1 MKKRTKA
8 CSIKAAVKKRVEER
22 DGGCCIFCG
31 VKGRGEA
38 HVIPR
43 SAGGLGVEQNLI
55 TACRPCH
62 DALDNSLSR
71 PVMLEIAKQYLKA
84 FYPEWTPDAVIYKKG
99 LKTKALSSWTN
110 KNLVNNSDAY
120 IENTAKLIET
130 KHEGFYFIEEGG
142 TNEKTQ
148 HTGQRDDPTD
158 L

>member
-1 MKKRTKA
+1 MNKRTKA
-8 CSIKAAVKKRVEER
+8 CSIQAAVKKRVEER

-71 PVMLEIAKQYLKA
+71 PVMLEVAKQYLKS
-84 FYPEWTPDAVIYKKG
+84 FYPDWTPDAVIFKKG
-99 LKTKALSSWTN
+99 IETKALGDWTN
-110 KNLVNNSDAY
+110 KNLVNNSVCKDEESA
-120 IENTAKLIET
+120 ELKKT
-130 KHEGFYFIEEGG
+130 KHEGFYFI
-142 TNEKTQ
+142 K
-148 HTGQRDDPTD
+148 
-158 L
+158 